1 VKAEDR
7 GPSESGVFD
16 PSRFLFD
23 VDDVVERSPLV
34 VFGNVGTLVGHVAD
48 KPSSSLDSLTNLL
61 IISGVFEHFDIIVL
75 QLRKELN
82 LFNV

>member
-1 VKAEDR
+1 MKAKDR

-34 VFGNVGTLVGHVAD
+34 VLGNVGALVGHVAD
-48 KPSSSLDSLTNLL
+48 KPATRLDSLTNL
-61 IISGVFEHFDIIVL
+61 IIIGLEHFNIMVL
-75 QLRKELN
+75 QLRKELS
-82 LFNV
+82 LRMS